1 MLKQAH
7 FYFHADLINLI
18 TAHRREAEIAVP
30 LNHEDQS
37 VKHLIESLG
46 VPHTEVGRV
55 LVNGVQVDFSYL
67 VKEGD
72 QVEVHPCS
80 NAGKADNAQS
90 LPTFILDNHLG
101 RLAAYLRMLG
111 FDVLYR
117 NDFQDEELA
126 RVCNQEQRIL
136 LTRDK
141 RLLMRNLVTRG
152 YWLRSKIPRLQ
163 LEEVVG
169 RFGLAGIT
177 QPFQRCVRCN
187 EPLVPVRKEDILH
200 RLKPLTRQYY
210 DEFRLCPACDQVY
223 WKGSHYQRMCQLIE
237 QVLETH
243 KGHHVDIGG

>member
-7 FYFHADLINLI
+7 FLFHTDLIDLLP
-18 TAHRREAEIAVP
+18 THRREAEIDVP
-30 LNHEDQS
+30 LNGDQS

-46 VPHTEVGRV
+46 VPHTEVGKV

-72 QVEVHPCS
+72 QVEVYPFFS
-80 NAGKADNAQS
+80 AGNADIAES
-90 LPTFILDNHLG
+90 VPRFILDNHLG
-101 RLAAYLRMLG
+101 RLAVYLRMLG
-111 FDVLYR
+111 FDALYR

-126 RVCNQEQRIL
+126 QVCNREQRIL

-141 RLLMRNLVTRG
+141 RLLMRNLVVRG
-152 YWLRSKIPRLQ
+152 YWLRSKIPRRQ

-169 RFGLAGIT
+169 RFGLAGIA

-187 EPLVPVRKEDILH
+187 APLVLVDKEDILH

-210 DEFRLCPACDQVY
+210 DEFRLCPTCDQVY

-237 QVLETH
+237 QVLRSA
-243 KGHHVDIGG
+243 